1 MVKHETVYTPFTALF
16 ILLRFIS
23 LFIWKNIRTSDLDI
37 FISVSHWKQGMMHD
51 AVLVGAW
58 WRPQWE
64 SVSHFLSC
72 DIFIENYLCSHDTW
86 EMFPSGGEFL
96 ITDEKNIYYWP
107 SNVDILALGFM
118 PSLYTWNKDGRSFV
132 LVGFLSC
139 LSPFEHLRMVMFCL
153 VLLPICC
160 SVEIKC

>member
-16 ILLRFIS
+16 IKVYLTLYLKKYQNQWFRHFYFCFS
-23 LFIWKNIRTSDLDI
+23 LKTR
-37 FISVSHWKQGMMHD
+37 HD